1 MNQLFPLLLILL
13 IITACQPEKKKV
25 SFQKPVASVE
35 ALINHSKEFDTPEV
49 IEVTEGVHVAIGFGL
64 ANSILIEGE
73 NGNIIVD
80 CLESN
85 EVAEKVK
92 AAFDKISTKPVKALI
107 YTHNHADHIF
117 GAGVMAGED
126 QPDIYSHELTN
137 YYIDRLLNVVQP
149 TIGRRSMRMF
159 GTFLA
164 EDSHINCG
172 IGPSLDAKA
181 NTTRSILRPTITFD
195 KELAMEIEGVKIQLA
210 HVPGETDD
218 QLYVWLP
225 EKKVLLPGDNIYK
238 SFPNLYTIRG
248 TPYRD
253 VKQWANSLDRMRL
266 LQPEFLV
273 PSHTQPVTGVENIQ
287 KILTDY
293 ADAVRF
299 VHDQTIRWMNV
310 GLTSDEIAE
319 KVILPNHLSQS
330 PYLQEF
336 YGRVDWSVKNIFNG
350 YMGWFDGNS
359 TTLLPLPVL
368 EKAEKVAALAGGQS
382 QLQEKAQQALED
394 GDFQWAL
401 ELSDYVLRLSP
412 TNTNAKDIR
421 YESLLKLGEQQ
432 SNPNARNY
440 YLSQALEVK
449 GQSMDLAAV
458 RTTQMIHGIP
468 IKAIFGAMA
477 VKTNPE
483 KCLDYNKKA
492 VFYFS
497 DLNESWTVHIR
508 NGVTEIQSFAKD
520 DPDLEITT
528 ESNIWKEIVSQV
540 RSPLT
545 AMASGDLKIEGGV
558 GTFREFMG
566 MFRAED

>member
-1 MNQLFPLLLILL
+1 MNRPFAFLLLLL
-13 IITACQPEKKKV
+13 LLLSCESEKKKV
-25 SFQKPVASVE
+25 IFEKSVASVDE
-35 ALINHSKEFDTPEV
+35 LINHSKEFDTPQV
-49 IEVTEGVHVAIGFGL
+49 IQVTEGVHVAIGFGL

-92 AAFDKISTKPVKALI
+92 AAFNEISTKPVKALI

-117 GAGVMAGED
+117 GAGVMAGDD

-149 TIGRRSMRMF
+149 TIARRSMRMF
-159 GTFLA
+159 GAFLDG
-164 EDSHINCG
+164 DSHINCG

-195 KELAMEIEGVKIQLA
+195 KELEVEIEGVKIQLA

-225 EKKVLLPGDNIYK
+225 EKQVLLPGDNIYK

-253 VKQWANSLDRMRL
+253 VKQWASSLDRMRL
-266 LQPEFLV
+266 LQPEYLV
-273 PSHTQPVTGVENIQ
+273 PSHTQPVKGADKIE

-310 GLTSDEIAE
+310 GLTGDEIAE
-319 KVILPNHLSQS
+319 KVILPEHLSQS

-359 TTLLPLPVL
+359 STLLPLPVL
-368 EKAEKVAALAGGQS
+368 EKAEKMATLVGGENEL
-382 QLQEKAQQALED
+382 LQKAQQAFED
-394 GDFQWAL
+394 EEYQWAL
-401 ELSDYVLRLSP
+401 ELSDYVIRLNPNEASV
-412 TNTNAKDIR
+412 KDVR
-421 YESLLKLGEQQ
+421 YQSLLKLGETQ

-449 GQSMDLAAV
+449 GQSMDMAPI

-468 IKAIFGAMA
+468 IRAIFEAMG
-477 VKTNPE
+477 VKTIPE
-483 KCLDYNKKA
+483 KCIDYNKKA
-492 VFYFS
+492 VFHFS
-497 DLNESWTVHIR
+497 DLEESWSVHIR
-508 NGVTEIQSFAKD
+508 NGVTEIQPIALEE
-520 DPDLEITT
+520 PDLEITT
-528 ESNIWKEIVSQV
+528 DSNSWKEIVSRV

-545 AMASGDLKIEGGV
+545 SIASGDLKIEGGV

-566 MFRAED
+566 MFREDD